1 MLRLLVLD
9 PRRRAIIEFAENK
22 GTLIGVK
29 HVPSVHSHVIIK
41 LKFEI
46 SLNLLQSPLY

>member
-29 HVPSVHSHVIIK
+29 HVPSVYSHVIIK

-46 SLNLLQSPLY
+46 PLNPLQSPLY